1 MDPLGD
7 DDGSG
12 DPDESDPDS
21 PNPGT
26 PSVGTDGGDAVE
38 INSDADEINSDD
50 DEINSDA
57 VEVNSDDD
65 EWVLRTFYGAV
76 ISLNVAM
83 AAVPLGLM
91 LIHFRG
97 DWELG
102 GLAVLVGLVA
112 ALATYRFYYVFRRGR
127 RSGEGKAA

>member
-21 PNPGT
+21 PDPGM
-26 PSVGTDGGDAVE
+26 PSVGTDGGDADEIDSDGGDDVE
-38 INSDADEINSDD
+38 IDSGD
-50 DEINSDA
+50 DEG
-57 VEVNSDDD
+57 
-65 EWVLRTFYGAV
+65 VLRTFYGAV
-76 ISLNVAM
+76 ISLNIAM

-112 ALATYRFYYVFRRGR
+112 ALATYWFYYVFRRGR
-127 RSGEGKAA
+127 RSGEGEGKAA

>member
-7 DDGSG
+7 NDGSG

-21 PNPGT
+21 PDPGT
-26 PSVGTDGGDAVE
+26 PSVGTDGGDA
-38 INSDADEINSDD
+38 DEIDSDGG
-50 DEINSDA
+50 DA

-65 EWVLRTFYGAV
+65 EGVLRTFYGAV

>member
-21 PNPGT
+21 PDPGT
-26 PSVGTDGGDAVE
+26 PSVGTDGGDADE
-38 INSDADEINSDD
+38 IDSDADEG
-50 DEINSDA
+50 
-57 VEVNSDDD
+57 
-65 EWVLRTFYGAV
+65 VLRTFYGAV

>member
-21 PNPGT
+21 PDPGT

-38 INSDADEINSDD
+38 IDSDD
-50 DEINSDA
+50 DEG
-57 VEVNSDDD
+57 
-65 EWVLRTFYGAV
+65 VLRTFYGAV

-112 ALATYRFYYVFRRGR
+112 ALATYWFYYVFRRGR

>member
-1 MDPLGD
+1 MTVDPLGD

-12 DPDESDPDS
+12 DSDESDPDS
-21 PNPGT
+21 PDPGM
-26 PSVGTDGGDAVE
+26 PSVGTDGGNAVE
-38 INSDADEINSDD
+38 IDSDADE
-50 DEINSDA
+50 
-57 VEVNSDDD
+57 EVI
-65 EWVLRTFYGAV
+65 RTFYGAV

>member
-12 DPDESDPDS
+12 DSDESDPDS
-21 PNPGT
+21 PDPDT
-26 PSVGTDGGDAVE
+26 PSVGTDGGEAVE
-38 INSDADEINSDD
+38 IDSDVDE
-50 DEINSDA
+50 
-57 VEVNSDDD
+57 EVF
-65 EWVLRTFYGAV
+65 RTFCGAV

-83 AAVPLGLM
+83 AAVPFGLM

-102 GLAVLVGLVA
+102 GLAVLVGFVA

>member
-21 PNPGT
+21 PDPGT
-26 PSVGTDGGDAVE
+26 PSVGTDGGDADK
-38 INSDADEINSDD
+38 IDSDAN
-50 DEINSDA
+50 EINSDA
-57 VEVNSDDD
+57 VEIDSDD
-65 EWVLRTFYGAV
+65 EGVLRTFYGAV

>member
-7 DDGSG
+7 DNGSG

-21 PNPGT
+21 PDPGT
-26 PSVGTDGGDAVE
+26 PSVGTDGGDVVE
-38 INSDADEINSDD
+38 IDSDD
-50 DEINSDA
+50 EG
-57 VEVNSDDD
+57 
-65 EWVLRTFYGAV
+65 VLRTFYGAV

-127 RSGEGKAA
+127 RSGEGKTA

>member
-12 DPDESDPDS
+12 DSDESDPDS
-21 PNPGT
+21 PDTGT
-26 PSVGTDGGDAVE
+26 PSVGTDGGDA
-38 INSDADEINSDD
+38 DEG
-50 DEINSDA
+50 
-57 VEVNSDDD
+57 
-65 EWVLRTFYGAV
+65 VLRTFYGAV
-76 ISLNVAM
+76 ISLNIAM

>member
-21 PNPGT
+21 PDPGT
-26 PSVGTDGGDAVE
+26 PSVGTDGGDADE
-38 INSDADEINSDD
+38 IDSDADEID
-50 DEINSDA
+50 SDA
-57 VEVNSDDD
+57 D
-65 EWVLRTFYGAV
+65 EEVLRTFYGAV

-97 DWELG
+97 EWELG

-112 ALATYRFYYVFRRGR
+112 ALATYWFYYVFRRGR

>member
-7 DDGSG
+7 DDSSG

-21 PNPGT
+21 PDPGT
-26 PSVGTDGGDAVE
+26 PSVGTDGGDADE
-38 INSDADEINSDD
+38 IDSDADEG
-50 DEINSDA
+50 
-57 VEVNSDDD
+57 
-65 EWVLRTFYGAV
+65 VLRTFYGAV

-97 DWELG
+97 DWEIG

>member
-1 MDPLGD
+1 VDPLGD

-21 PNPGT
+21 PDPGT

-38 INSDADEINSDD
+38 VDSDD
-50 DEINSDA
+50 NDEG
-57 VEVNSDDD
+57 
-65 EWVLRTFYGAV
+65 VLRTFYGAV

>member
-21 PNPGT
+21 PDPGT
-26 PSVGTDGGDAVE
+26 PSVGTDGDDAVE
-38 INSDADEINSDD
+38 IDSDD
-50 DEINSDA
+50 DEG
-57 VEVNSDDD
+57 
-65 EWVLRTFYGAV
+65 VLRTFYGAV

>member
-21 PNPGT
+21 PDPGT
-26 PSVGTDGGDAVE
+26 PSVGTDGGDA
-38 INSDADEINSDD
+38 DEIDSDD
-50 DEINSDA
+50 EG
-57 VEVNSDDD
+57 
-65 EWVLRTFYGAV
+65 VLRTFYGAV

>member
-1 MDPLGD
+1 MYEAGEVAPLFTSELLAVTVDPLGD

-12 DPDESDPDS
+12 DPYESDPDS
-21 PNPGT
+21 PDPGT
-26 PSVGTDGGDAVE
+26 PSVRTDGGDAIEVD
-38 INSDADEINSDD
+38 SDADEG
-50 DEINSDA
+50 
-57 VEVNSDDD
+57 
-65 EWVLRTFYGAV
+65 VLRTFYGAV

-112 ALATYRFYYVFRRGR
+112 ALATYRFYYVFSRGR

>member
-12 DPDESDPDS
+12 DPGESDPDS
-21 PNPGT
+21 PDPGM
-26 PSVGTDGGDAVE
+26 PGVGTDGDDADE
-38 INSDADEINSDD
+38 IDSDADE
-50 DEINSDA
+50 
-57 VEVNSDDD
+57 EVI
-65 EWVLRTFYGAV
+65 RTFYGAV

>member
-1 MDPLGD
+1 VDPLGD

-21 PNPGT
+21 PDPGT

-38 INSDADEINSDD
+38 IDSDD
-50 DEINSDA
+50 EG
-57 VEVNSDDD
+57 
-65 EWVLRTFYGAV
+65 VLRTFYGAV

>member
-12 DPDESDPDS
+12 DLDESDPDS
-21 PNPGT
+21 PDPGV
-26 PSVGTDGGDAVE
+26 PGVGTDGGDAVE
-38 INSDADEINSDD
+38 IDSDADEGVI
-50 DEINSDA
+50 
-57 VEVNSDDD
+57 
-65 EWVLRTFYGAV
+65 RTFWGAV

-83 AAVPLGLM
+83 AAVPFGLM

-97 DWELG
+97 DWEIG

-112 ALATYRFYYVFRRGR
+112 ALATYWFYYVFRRGR

>member
-7 DDGSG
+7 DDGSD
-12 DPDESDPDS
+12 DPDESDPGS
-21 PNPGT
+21 PDPGM
-26 PSVGTDGGDAVE
+26 PSVGTDDGGGVE
-38 INSDADEINSDD
+38 IDSDADQIDSDADE
-50 DEINSDA
+50 
-57 VEVNSDDD
+57 EVI
-65 EWVLRTFYGAV
+65 RTFYGAV

-97 DWELG
+97 DWEIG

-127 RSGEGKAA
+127 RSGEGEAA

>member
-21 PNPGT
+21 PDSGT

-38 INSDADEINSDD
+38 IDSDGGDAVEVDSDD
-50 DEINSDA
+50 DEG
-57 VEVNSDDD
+57 
-65 EWVLRTFYGAV
+65 VLRTFYGAV

-112 ALATYRFYYVFRRGR
+112 ALATYWFYYVFRRGR

>member
-1 MDPLGD
+1 VDPLGD

-21 PNPGT
+21 PDPGM
-26 PSVGTDGGDAVE
+26 PSVGTDGDDADE
-38 INSDADEINSDD
+38 IDSDADE
-50 DEINSDA
+50 
-57 VEVNSDDD
+57 EVI
-65 EWVLRTFYGAV
+65 RTFYGAV

>member
-1 MDPLGD
+1 VDPLG

-21 PNPGT
+21 PDPGT
-26 PSVGTDGGDAVE
+26 PSVGTDGGDA
-38 INSDADEINSDD
+38 DEIDSDD
-50 DEINSDA
+50 EG
-57 VEVNSDDD
+57 
-65 EWVLRTFYGAV
+65 VLRTFYGAV

>member
-21 PNPGT
+21 PDPGM
-26 PSVGTDGGDAVE
+26 PSVGTDGGDADE
-38 INSDADEINSDD
+38 IDSDADEG
-50 DEINSDA
+50 
-57 VEVNSDDD
+57 
-65 EWVLRTFYGAV
+65 VLRTFYGAV

>member
-1 MDPLGD
+1 MYEAGEVAPLFTSELLAVTVDPLGD

-21 PNPGT
+21 PDPGT
-26 PSVGTDGGDAVE
+26 PSVRTDGSDAIEVD
-38 INSDADEINSDD
+38 SDADEG
-50 DEINSDA
+50 
-57 VEVNSDDD
+57 
-65 EWVLRTFYGAV
+65 VLRTFYGAV

>member
-1 MDPLGD
+1 MTVDPLGD

-12 DPDESDPDS
+12 DPDESDP
-21 PNPGT
+21 GM
-26 PSVGTDGGDAVE
+26 PSVGTDDGGGVE
-38 INSDADEINSDD
+38 IDSDADEGI
-50 DEINSDA
+50 
-57 VEVNSDDD
+57 
-65 EWVLRTFYGAV
+65 LRTFYGAV

-102 GLAVLVGLVA
+102 GLAVVVGLVA
-112 ALATYRFYYVFRRGR
+112 GVATYRFYYVFRRGR

>member
-12 DPDESDPDS
+12 DPDESDSDS
-21 PNPGT
+21 PDPGM

-38 INSDADEINSDD
+38 IDSDD
-50 DEINSDA
+50 EG
-57 VEVNSDDD
+57 
-65 EWVLRTFYGAV
+65 VLRTFYGAV

-91 LIHFRG
+91 LLHFRG
-97 DWELG
+97 NWELG

>member
-1 MDPLGD
+1 VDPLGD

-12 DPDESDPDS
+12 DPGESDPDS
-21 PNPGT
+21 PDPGM
-26 PSVGTDGGDAVE
+26 PSVGTDGDDAVE
-38 INSDADEINSDD
+38 IDSDADEID
-50 DEINSDA
+50 SDA
-57 VEVNSDDD
+57 DEEVI
-65 EWVLRTFYGAV
+65 RTFYGAV

>member
-1 MDPLGD
+1 VDPLGD

-21 PNPGT
+21 PDPGT
-26 PSVGTDGGDAVE
+26 PSVGTDGGDA
-38 INSDADEINSDD
+38 DEIDSDD
-50 DEINSDA
+50 EG
-57 VEVNSDDD
+57 
-65 EWVLRTFYGAV
+65 VLRTFYGAV

>member
-21 PNPGT
+21 PDPGT

-38 INSDADEINSDD
+38 IDSDGGDAVEVDSDD
-50 DEINSDA
+50 DEG
-57 VEVNSDDD
+57 
-65 EWVLRTFYGAV
+65 VLRTFYGAV